1 MNSNRILVVEDD
13 PDIRM
18 GLVDT
23 LESEGYQVLEA
34 ENGLKALKL
43 FKLNDNI
50 DLLLLDIMMPEKSG
64 FDVLRELRL
73 KNNQVPVIMLTA
85 KGEEIDKVLGL
96 ELGADDY
103 ITKPFSIRE

>member
-1 MNSNRILVVEDD
+1 MNPNRILVVEDD

-34 ENGLKALKL
+34 KNGLEALKL
-43 FKLNDNI
+43 FKLHDI

-64 FDVLRELRL
+64 FDVLRKIRL

-85 KGEEIDKVLGL
+85 KG
-96 ELGADDY
+96 
-103 ITKPFSIRE
+103 